1 MFYYQ
6 RNWSAVIATASSA
19 IIPIA
24 EESARAIAH
33 AVPQAPAAPAS
44 HAFHILPPWLE
55 SLIESATLPTSA
67 SVDSPVV
74 APSSALNSSSTTTP
88 SPVPTPKTTA
98 APVAPAPTSTSSKP
112 PAPKPTSSSSSTTS
126 TSSVSHAPIPKSTT
140 STRQSTSST
149 TSKTSATSF
158 TPATKTCPAGSRKA
172 ADIYWLD
179 AQDHNQA
186 AAGYAPYA
194 GGSTIYPVYR
204 NVMDYGAVNDG
215 SGDQTAKLQ
224 KAIDDD
230 GNGGTRKGKG
240 TTRYPAEVYLPG
252 GTYTLGS
259 TLTLTVGTI
268 IVGDPQNPPIIKAA
282 SNFQGQFLI
291 MGYDKNNGNPE
302 TSFMMLVKNVILDT
316 TAVAPNTKITALQWG
331 VAQGSGLTNVQIHMP
346 TNSKGHTGIDI
357 AAGSTIAVTDVRI
370 VGGATGIINSNQQVN
385 FKNLQFVG
393 CGTAFFAKGGWT
405 VLMQGA
411 LFESCGTGINMTTN
425 GLGSLVLL
433 DSTVKNS
440 GPVVRFHDS
449 SHDTGNQNS
458 QLLIQNLVHDGT
470 NPIAVDSDGKTRLAA
485 TSHIDTWLWG
495 TLVEGEYE
503 QGAKHKT
510 KRSANLLVNNKFF
523 TKAQPT
529 YTEYGTADVVNVKSV
544 SGFPVKGDGLTDE
557 TASLNAI
564 LKQNAENCK
573 ITYFPFGVYRVSDT
587 IFVPVGTRIV
597 GEAWAVISGFGDAFK
612 DAKNPKAVVKLGN
625 PGDVGLIE
633 IQDMRFSV
641 GEILPGAK
649 VLEINAAGQQPGDV
663 GLWNTVVMVG
673 GTAETSISNVCTSQ
687 DPKDCMAAFMV
698 MHLTESSSAYIE
710 NFWGWTADHNLDST
724 SLLTIVSTGRGI
736 LVEATKGTWLTGTG
750 SEHHWLYDYNFNNAA
765 NVFAGLLQ
773 SESPYMQGSG
783 EYENAPAP
791 WTADLKFGDP
801 DFSWCAANDQKCRT
815 SIATNIEGGS
825 NIALYNSAAWAF
837 FDGYWNGLYNEPC
850 SGKCQT
856 NMMRVAGAPQN
867 LVWYS
872 IGTRQTDVMI
882 LDGKTNPREASYP
895 GGWEGIIQAYAEF
908 SN

>member
-1 MFYYQ
+1 M
-6 RNWSAVIATASSA
+6 VKPTKTPSS
-19 IIPIA
+19 
-24 EESARAIAH
+24 
-33 AVPQAPAAPAS
+33 VPTPAPNPAPTTPPAPPPAAP
-44 HAFHILPPWLE
+44 P
-55 SLIESATLPTSA
+55 
-67 SVDSPVV
+67 
-74 APSSALNSSSTTTP
+74 
-88 SPVPTPKTTA
+88 
-98 APVAPAPTSTSSKP
+98 
-112 PAPKPTSSSSSTTS
+112 SSSSVQPVPVPAPTTS
-126 TSSVSHAPIPKSTT
+126 TSSSFVTSASASSPPVPKPSHESSSSTSSQSTT
-140 STRQSTSST
+140 NHPVPQSTSSSVPPPSVPS
-149 TSKTSATSF
+149 SKPSGASYS
-158 TPATKTCPAGSRKA
+158 PATKTCPAGSRKA

-194 GGSTIYPVYR
+194 GGSQVYPVYR
-204 NVMDYGAVNDG
+204 NVMDYGVVNDG

-240 TTRYPAEVYLPG
+240 VTRYPAEVYLPG

-268 IVGDPQNPPIIKAA
+268 IVGDPQNPPVIRA
-282 SNFQGQFLI
+282 SPNFQGQFLV

-316 TAVAPNTKITALQWG
+316 TAVAPNTRITALQWG
-331 VAQGSGLTNVQIHMP
+331 VAQGSGLTNVQVHMP

-385 FKNLQFVG
+385 FKNIQFIQ
-393 CGTAFFAKGGWT
+393 CGTAFDAKGGWT
-405 VLMQGA
+405 VLIQGA
-411 LFESCGTGINMTTN
+411 LFESCGTGINMTSN

-433 DSTVKNS
+433 DSTIKNS
-440 GPVVRFHDS
+440 GPAVRFHDS

-458 QLLIQNLVHDGT
+458 QLLIQNLEHDGT
-470 NPIAVDSDGKTRLAA
+470 SPIAVDSDGRIRLAA
-485 TSHIDTWLWG
+485 TPHIDTWLWG
-495 TLVEGEYE
+495 SLVEGQYE
-503 QGAKHKT
+503 QGATHKT
-510 KRSANLLVNNKFF
+510 QRAANLLVNGKFF
-523 TKAQPT
+523 TKPQPT

-544 SGFPVKGDGLTDE
+544 PGFPVKGDGRQDE
-557 TASLNAI
+557 TNSLNAI

-573 ITYFPFGVYRVSDT
+573 ITYIPFGVYRVSDT
-587 IFVPVGTRIV
+587 LFVPVGTRIV

-612 DAKNPKAVVKLGN
+612 DAKNPRAVVKLGN
-625 PGDVGLIE
+625 PGDIGLIE

-663 GLWNTVVMVG
+663 ALWNTNVMVG
-673 GTAETSISNVCTSQ
+673 GTAETSISNICTSQ

-710 NFWGWTADHNLDST
+710 NFWGWTADHNLDSS

-736 LVEATKGTWLTGTG
+736 LVESTKGTWLTGTG
-750 SEHHWLYDYNFNNAA
+750 SEHHWLYDYNFNKAA

-791 WTADLKFGDP
+791 WTADPKFGDP
-801 DFSWCAANDQKCRT
+801 DFTWCGPNDQKCRT
-815 SIATNIEGGS
+815 SLATNIEGGS

-850 SGKCQT
+850 TGKCQT
-856 NMMRVAGAPQN
+856 NMMRVSGAPQN

-872 IGTRQTDVMI
+872 VGTRQTDVMI
-882 LDGKTNPREASYP
+882 LDGKTNPREADHP
-895 GGWEGIIQAYAEF
+895 GGWEGIIQAYGEF
-908 SN
+908 SD